1 MGQLTENGSGFIFK
15 NGFGGFNGLSN
26 PEAHAGVF
34 RDEDVVAWSR
44 DGLHFGHKVGP
55 GVWRENEGEEKIV

>member
-1 MGQLTENGSGFIFK
+1 MPNA
-15 NGFGGFNGLSN
+15 
-26 PEAHAGVF
+26 EAHAGVF

-55 GVWRENEGEEKIV
+55 GEWRENEGEEKIV